1 MGLRDWELVFVMSTD
16 PVAQSMRVRY
26 AGNNPQNPFVM
37 YGRERAIRVKILSIT
52 PLGAEPNGSFRGASV
67 RIQRSLLDKRTGV
80 ATYLD
85 NQLVTMRFGYNQNL
99 ALSEQDRILNPLAFQ
114 VTEYRVDNDYS
125 RGVPVPDDG
134 AMQAQAQQAAQAAQQ
149 AQGVYDPNNPAA
161 ATMIDPA
168 TGQPVAA
175 PVNGQVP
182 GQPMPGQ
189 PVPGQPMPGQPV
201 QGQVTPGQ
209 AMPGQPA
216 MRPAQNNSTGTADGA
231 SNR

>member
-80 ATYLD
+80 STYLD
-85 NQLVTMRFGYNQNL
+85 NQLVTMRFQYNQNL
-99 ALSEQDRILNPLAFQ
+99 ALSEQDRILNPG
-114 VTEYRVDNDYS
+114 VPGHRVPRRQRLS

-134 AMQAQAQQAAQAAQQ
+134 AMQAQAAAGRAGRAAGAGCLRSQQSGRGHDDRSGHRPAGRGAGQRPGAGPECRAACT
-149 AQGVYDPNNPAA
+149 G
-161 ATMIDPA
+161 ATHA
-168 TGQPVAA
+168 GSAGAGASNAGAGHARTAGHE
-175 PVNGQVP
+175 
-182 GQPMPGQ
+182 
-189 PVPGQPMPGQPV
+189 
-201 QGQVTPGQ
+201 
-209 AMPGQPA
+209 
-216 MRPAQNNSTGTADGA
+216 PAQNNSTGTADGA